1 MKEVDE
7 LKEHFL
13 QLQEQDGIDNLELD
27 EIEKKL
33 DVKLPEDFREIAMFY
48 SGGYLGGIS
57 NYSFSDKDGSSNVI
71 EETNRL
77 RKNINLPLRFIVLAE
92 PPESIIV
99 MDTENTPAIIWCDSI
114 EVSKLEDKSFI
125 SKPDEWKSYLEY
137 FNQLIEDEEDEI

>member
-1 MKEVDE
+1 MKEVNE
-7 LKEHFL
+7 LKERFL

-125 SKPDEWKSYLEY
+125 SKPDEWKGYLEY
-137 FNQLIEDEEDEI
+137 FNQLIEYEEDEI